1 MDALPG
7 DFYSGFSRD
16 VERPGAMQEETTMNP
31 TTQNEKN
38 SETHARIDHAA
49 ERTKQGVSEAVGGA
63 KDKVDK
69 AADRI
74 EEGLH
79 HAANVGA
86 QGSHRV
92 ADKAGEWHDRSAEL
106 ASEARDRAGQAIEN
120 LRERVHEKPVQSI
133 AIALA
138 LGWLVGRLL
147 RPHD

>member
-1 MDALPG
+1 
-7 DFYSGFSRD
+7 
-16 VERPGAMQEETTMNP
+16 MNP

-38 SETHARIDHAA
+38 SAPETHARTDHAP
-49 ERTKQGVSEAVGGA
+49 ERTKQGVSDAVGSA

-79 HAANVGA
+79 HAADVGG
-86 QGSHRV
+86 QGAHRV

-106 ASEARDRAGQAIEN
+106 GSEARNRAGQATEN
-120 LRERVHEKPVQSI
+120 LREWVREKPVQSI

-147 RPHD
+147 RPHG

>member
-1 MDALPG
+1 MIRHIVV
-7 DFYSGFSRD
+7 FS
-16 VERPGAMQEETTMNP
+16 
-31 TTQNEKN
+31 
-38 SETHARIDHAA
+38 
-49 ERTKQGVSEAVGGA
+49 A

-79 HAANVGA
+79 YAADVGG
-86 QGSHRV
+86 QGAHRV

-106 ASEARDRAGQAIEN
+106 GSEARNRAGQATEN
-120 LRERVHEKPVQSI
+120 LRDWVREKPVQSI

-147 RPHD
+147 RPHG